1 MHCPKC
7 GYNNNNTATVCAGCG
22 ASLKSENQIETRP
35 KPGAKTLGTV
45 LIIGGIVMAVSGIM
59 ITRYNFSTYNF
70 TEALFYIPASIFVI
84 FWGIK
89 TRKATI
95 KVMPTA
101 NLSQIDGAVNPSDY
115 LVNYVKA
122 KWINSNI
129 NYDEMWQAT
138 NYAIQNISKE
148 AENEAR
154 FYGLVGSLQQK
165 IFLLLT
171 SGMSGYDI
179 RKYISEYES
188 QKNASALTRDKKL
201 IKEASEIAANRI
213 MIIFEALR
221 MIYLASKNT
230 ASFGENNIKTF
241 KSHIDELCNMLEKL
255 EETESVKVAELKHF
269 SSNL

>member
-22 ASLKSENQIETRP
+22 ASLSSGIEIETRP
-35 KPGAKTLGTV
+35 KPGAKATGIS
-45 LIIGGIVMAVSGIM
+45 LIICGIVVLVLSIYCTINTISIG
-59 ITRYNFSTYNF
+59 YG
-70 TEALFYIPASIFVI
+70 YIYFPFGAIIFIILGV
-84 FWGIK
+84 K
-89 TRKATI
+89 KKNETI
-95 KVMPTA
+95 KVIPTVD
-101 NLSQIDGAVNPSDY
+101 LSQNNGAVNPSDY

-148 AENEAR
+148 AGNEAR
-154 FYGLVGSLQQK
+154 FYGVVGSLQQK
-165 IFLLLT
+165 MFLLLT
-171 SGMSGYDI
+171 SGMAGYDI
-179 RKYISEYES
+179 REFMARYEN
-188 QKNASALTRDKKL
+188 QKNAGALTRDKKL
-201 IKEASEIAANRI
+201 IKETNDNAANRI
-213 MIIFEALR
+213 MLIFEVLR

-230 ASFGENNIKTF
+230 VGFGENNIKTF
-241 KSHIDELCNMLEKL
+241 RTHIDELCSLLEKL

>member
-35 KPGAKTLGTV
+35 KPGAKATGIA
-45 LIIGGIVMAVSGIM
+45 LIIGGIIILVWSIYCTINTISIG
-59 ITRYNFSTYNF
+59 YG
-70 TEALFYIPASIFVI
+70 YIYFPFGAIIFIILGV
-84 FWGIK
+84 K
-89 TRKATI
+89 KKNETI
-95 KVMPTA
+95 KVMPTVD
-101 NLSQIDGAVNPSDY
+101 LSQNDGTVNPSDY
-115 LVNYVKA
+115 LVNYVKT
-122 KWINSNI
+122 KWINGNVI
-129 NYDEMWQAT
+129 FDEMWQAT

-148 AENEAR
+148 ADSAAR
-154 FYGLVGSLQQK
+154 FQGLVDSLQRRM
-165 IFLLLT
+165 FLLLT
-171 SGMSGYDI
+171 SGMSGSDI

-188 QKNASALTRDKKL
+188 QKNASTLTRDKKL
-201 IKEASEIAANRI
+201 IKETSEIAANRI

-230 ASFGENNIKTF
+230 VGFGENNIKTF
-241 KSHIDELCNMLEKL
+241 RTHIDELCSLLEKL

>member
-45 LIIGGIVMAVSGIM
+45 LIIGGIVVLVWSIYCTINTISIG
-59 ITRYNFSTYNF
+59 YG
-70 TEALFYIPASIFVI
+70 YIYFPFGAIIFIILGV
-84 FWGIK
+84 K
-89 TRKATI
+89 KKNETI
-95 KVMPTA
+95 KVMPTVD
-101 NLSQIDGAVNPSDY
+101 LSQNDGTVNPSDY

-129 NYDEMWQAT
+129 NYDEMWQVT

-148 AENEAR
+148 AGNEAR
-154 FYGLVGSLQQK
+154 FYGVVGSLQQK

-171 SGMSGYDI
+171 SGMSGSDI
-179 RKYISEYES
+179 REFMARYEN
-188 QKNASALTRDKKL
+188 QKNAGALTRDKKL
-201 IKEASEIAANRI
+201 IKETNDNAANRI
-213 MIIFEALR
+213 MLIFEVLR

-230 ASFGENNIKTF
+230 VGFGENNIKTF
-241 KSHIDELCNMLEKL
+241 RTHIDELCSLLEKL

-269 SSNL
+269 SSSL